1 VPIEIREL
9 HVRMNVT
16 AGGGAKGGQAE
27 TGGGDGAGQG
37 GPRAGDDDL
46 VTRCVEEVMELLRN
60 RTER

>member
-16 AGGGAKGGQAE
+16 AGNAPKGGQAE
-27 TGGGDGAGQG
+27 TGGGGGAASG
-37 GPRAGDDDL
+37 ATDDDL
-46 VTRCVEEVMELLRN
+46 VTRCVEEVMELMRN